1 MATTINDSGL
11 IFPDNSWQSSARGKR
26 QYISSLTASNSA
38 SLNFTDFSDTYNHY
52 DVVLNNIMVTSG
64 YYTCLRYYIG
74 SVYQSSGYVNAGL
87 YWHNVLNGATIGGQ
101 TSYGIIDPYTYNAT
115 NSGISG
121 TIQFTNCRT
130 TNTYKHSFVHVTGFY
145 FTSGYNVTLI
155 LGNSWLTNQS
165 ALDGFQLVPTGGSI
179 ISGSL
184 DIYGWN

>member
-1 MATTINDSGL
+1 MATTISDAGVT
-11 IFPDNSWQSSARGKR
+11 FPDNSVQGSAKGKR

-38 SLNFTDFSDTYNHY
+38 SLNFTSFSDTYNHY
-52 DVVLNNIMVTSG
+52 DVVLNNIMVTSA

-74 SVYQSSGYVNAGL
+74 GVYQTSGYVNAGS
-87 YWHNVLNGATIGGQ
+87 YWNNALSSLTIGNQ
-101 TSYGIIDPYTYNAT
+101 TTYAIIDPFTYNAT

-121 TIQFTNCRT
+121 TIQFINCRT

-145 FTSGYNVTLI
+145 FTAGYSITLT

-165 ALDGFQLVPTGGSI
+165 ALDGFQLVPTGGNI

>member
-1 MATTINDSGL
+1 
-11 IFPDNSWQSSARGKR
+11 
-26 QYISSLTASNSA
+26 
-38 SLNFTDFSDTYNHY
+38 
-52 DVVLNNIMVTSG
+52 
-64 YYTCLRYYIG
+64 
-74 SVYQSSGYVNAGL
+74 L